1 MDDKYNVPKRKRS
14 RRNAEGPE
22 SKQEAIQQQIEEL
35 VKRRDA
41 GSTNL
46 AEKQKINAEIT
57 RLFAEWQR
65 LKL

>member
-1 MDDKYNVPKRKRS
+1 MDDKYNLKKS
-14 RRNAEGPE
+14 REPE
-22 SKQEAIQQQIEEL
+22 TKQEAIQHQIEEL

-57 RLFAEWQR
+57 KLFAEWQR